1 MTDTYVVDTV
11 TGKATILKDP
21 QAVLDYIF
29 DWSAWLADI
38 TDTISSHAM
47 TLETGITL
55 DSSAVVSDTVVAW
68 VSGGTAGVTYRVT
81 CQITTTGG
89 RTDERSIFI
98 KVKER

>member
-1 MTDTYVVDTV
+1 MTDTYVVDAT

-29 DWSAWLADI
+29 DWAAWLTDI
-38 TDTISSHAM
+38 SDTLATHVVTPDA
-47 TLETGITL
+47 GITL
-55 DSSAVVSDTVVAW
+55 DSSSIVGSTVVAW
-68 VSGGTAGVTYRVT
+68 LSGGTAGTTYRVA
-81 CQITTTGG
+81 CKITTTGG